1 MRARSTIIA
10 TVALALTLAACSA
23 SPAPTPSTS
32 PAGTAAPGTVP
43 SGSLTLPPIAPTPD
57 PPGVHRFNTYWM
69 RDCPTPELATEVVGC
84 RLALGESR
92 TTPSDDVA
100 RAAVEA
106 LMAGP
111 NPAEAA
117 DHLGT
122 NIRDIAV
129 LNSLKVE
136 GDLAT
141 IDFNR
146 YFETAKTRPQTA
158 QVVYALTQFPNIKRV
173 QILVDNIT
181 NGAIGANPLTRAD
194 VAEFTPP
201 IVIESPTLNATVP
214 HRFKVTG
221 SAVSADGELHY
232 RIETPDGTK
241 HSEGSAPL
249 LGAHGQRGTVLLP
262 ITIPDT
268 ITGPVILLVYEAGDT
283 GPATEVTTP
292 ARIPLVVA

>member
-1 MRARSTIIA
+1 MRARATLIA
-10 TVALALTLAACSA
+10 TIVLALAAAACSA
-23 SPAPTPSTS
+23 PTSTTAPGPG
-32 PAGTAAPGTVP
+32 GTAVSGTVP
-43 SGSLTLPPIAPTPD
+43 AGSLTMPPVPPATD

-84 RLALGESR
+84 RLAIGESR

-111 NPAEAA
+111 DPAETA

-122 NIRDIAV
+122 NIRDVAT

-201 IVIESPTLNATVP
+201 ILIESPTLNATVP

-221 SAVSADGELHY
+221 TAVSADREMHY
-232 RIETPDGTK
+232 RIETPDGAK
-241 HSEGSAPL
+241 HREGTAPL
-249 LGAHGQRGTVLLP
+249 LGPEGQRGTVLIP
-262 ITIPDT
+262 ITIPAE
-268 ITGPVILLVYEAGDT
+268 ISGPVILLVYEAGDT